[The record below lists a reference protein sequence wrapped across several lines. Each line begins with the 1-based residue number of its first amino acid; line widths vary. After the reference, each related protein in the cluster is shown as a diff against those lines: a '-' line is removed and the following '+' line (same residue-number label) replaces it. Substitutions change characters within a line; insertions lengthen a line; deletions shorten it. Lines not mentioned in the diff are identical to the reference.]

1 MKKYVG
7 WLLGLCLL
15 LWHAPVAAQNMQRVH
30 QNLDTLCSVAFGGRG
45 YVQHTDSVAARWLA
59 KQFSVLGLK
68 PLPQQSSYFQGFELG
83 VNTFPQPIKL
93 QIGHRKY
100 RIGEDFIMHEASG
113 SSHFSKLK
121 LCRLDTLWFKEGAA
135 QTDFL
140 QKDWTKTA
148 FWFGSATVKLLL
160 KQKPDVLQ
168 KFKQAG
174 AWLEVTDG
182 KLTASIAKEAN
193 RPPHFKLKRQLFDS
207 TARSMRLK
215 VLAKQIPHYQ
225 TQNVVGYVRGTVQPD
240 SFLLVSAHYDHLG
253 TMGKT
258 ALFAGANDN
267 ASGTAFLLEMA
278 AHYAQN
284 PPKYSI
290 IFVAFAAEEPGLV
303 GSKFFV
309 ENPLVPLARLKF
321 VLNLDLLG
329 TGDEGITVVNGSVFA
344 SAFERLQQIN
354 TQKHW
359 LKQIKAR
366 GRAANSDHYWFS
378 EKGVPAFFVYTMGGT
393 TAYHD
398 VHDTP
403 DQLPL
408 TAFREVFGLL
418 TVFLDTMP

>member
-7 WLLGLCLL
+7 WFTVLCWLC
-15 LWHAPVAAQNMQRVH
+15 WDEPATAQNMQRVR
-30 QNLDTLCSVAFGGRG
+30 QNLDTLCSAAFGGRG
-45 YVQHTDSVAARWLA
+45 YVQHADSVAAQWLA

-68 PLPQQSSYFQGFELG
+68 PLPQQSSYFQRFELS

-93 QIGHRKY
+93 QIGRRKF

-113 SSHFSKLK
+113 SSYFSKLK
-121 LCRLDTLWFKEGAA
+121 LCRLDTLWLKEGAA

-148 FWFGSATVKLLL
+148 FWFGSATAKLLL

-193 RPPHFKLKRQLFDS
+193 RPPHFKFKRALFDS
-207 TARSMRLK
+207 TARTLRLE
-215 VLAKQIPHYQ
+215 VFAEQIPHYQ
-225 TQNVVGYVRGTVQPD
+225 TQNVVGYVRGTAQPD

-267 ASGTAFLLEMA
+267 ASGTTFLLEMA

-290 IFVAFAAEEPGLV
+290 VFVAFAAEEAGLL

-309 ENPLVPLARLKF
+309 ENPLVPLSRLKF

-329 TGDEGITVVNGSVFA
+329 TGDEGITVVNGSVFTR
-344 SAFERLQQIN
+344 AFERLQQIN
-354 TQKHW
+354 DQRHL

-393 TAYHD
+393 AAYHD
-398 VHDTP
+398 VHDTAT
-403 DQLPL
+403 QLPL
-408 TAFREVFGLL
+408 TAYREVFGLL
-418 TVFLDTMP
+418 TEFLDTVP